1 MFELASNE
9 NSLDTYMK
17 IVYTK
22 PNSSVKGNGNL
33 EIIEIP
39 LFLKKVHRNCL
50 QIFQTTVSSNL
61 IVVFRIRLTNF
72 YLIIIELA

>member
-22 PNSSVKGNGNL
+22 PNGSVKGNGNL
-33 EIIEIP
+33 EIIEIA
-39 LFLKKVHRNCL
+39 LFLTKVLRNCL
-50 QIFQTTVSSNL
+50 QIFQTTVSSDL
-61 IVVFRIRLTNF
+61 IVVFRIRLTSVS
-72 YLIIIELA
+72 LIIFI